1 MVNFLIRPEPTL
13 SKFPTSDHP
22 MSQLNGKTA
31 LVTGGGTGIGEAI
44 AIDLAKAGVEVTICG
59 RRAAP
64 LEDTLGKITATGGKG
79 RFFVTDMTDPEDI
92 EKLAKNILDRGGV
105 DILINN
111 AGFSSK
117 VRSARFIG
125 AEEWRAVMDV
135 NTMGPAML
143 TRLLLDSIIEKGGG
157 DIVMISSMAAL
168 KPNILAGVAYSAAKV
183 AAKAYMDV
191 LQQEVKKYGI
201 RCLTVYPG
209 EVDTPILINRALVP
223 GEVER
228 ALMMQPED
236 ISAAVMMALSLPHR
250 ATVAEI
256 AITATVQRD
265 MSADVEAALSKQ
277 TPDG

>member
-1 MVNFLIRPEPTL
+1 MT
-13 SKFPTSDHP
+13 
-22 MSQLNGKTA
+22 QLNGKTA

-64 LEDTLGKITATGGKG
+64 LEDTVSKITAHGGKAG
-79 RFFVTDMTDPEDI
+79 FFETDMTDPDDI
-92 EKLAKNILDRGGV
+92 EKLAKNVLDQGGV
-105 DILINN
+105 NILINN

-117 VRSARFIG
+117 VRSARFIS

-135 NTMGPAML
+135 NTMGPATL
-143 TRLLLDSIIEKGGG
+143 TRLLLDSMIAKGAG
-157 DIVMISSMAAL
+157 DVVMISSLAAL
-168 KPNILAGVAYSAAKV
+168 YPNVVAGVAYSAAKV
-183 AAKAYMDV
+183 AAKSYMNI

-209 EVDTPILINRALVP
+209 EVDTPILKNRAWVP
-223 GEVER
+223 GDTER

-250 ATVAEI
+250 ATVMEI
-256 AITATVQRD
+256 AITATVARD
-265 MSADVEAALSKQ
+265 MSADVTGALTKE
-277 TPDG
+277 TPEG

>member
-1 MVNFLIRPEPTL
+1 
-13 SKFPTSDHP
+13 

-44 AIDLAKAGVEVTICG
+44 AIELAKTGAEVTICG
-59 RRAAP
+59 RRVAP
-64 LEDTLGKITATGGKG
+64 LEDTVSKITANGGKAG
-79 RFFVTDMTDPEDI
+79 FFETDMAEPEDI
-92 EKLAKNILDRGGV
+92 EKLAKHILSQGGV

-143 TRLLLDSIIEKGGG
+143 TRLLLDSIIEKGSG

-168 KPNILAGVAYSAAKV
+168 RPSPVAGVAYSAAKV

-209 EVDTPILINRALVP
+209 EVDTPILSNRALVP

-250 ATVAEI
+250 TTVTEI
-256 AITATVQRD
+256 AITPTVQRD
-265 MSADVEAALSKQ
+265 MSADLEAALTKQ